1 MNNIFKKPS
10 NEIAITDAFWN
21 RYIQLI
27 REEMIPFQW
36 NVLNDVEDIV
46 IDKERDDAS
55 IPNEKSH
62 VLENFKIAAGIKEGH
77 HYGWLFQDSD
87 LYKWLEAVANS
98 LSIEADDNLKKI
110 ADEVIDLLEN
120 AQDEDGYLST
130 YYQIDAPNLKFRRLF
145 ESHEL
150 YCAGHLIEAAIA
162 YYQATGEDKLLG
174 IACRFADC
182 IDENFG
188 PEEGKIHG
196 ADGHQEIELA
206 LVKLYETTKNKRYL
220 ELSEYLLLIRGQDPD
235 FYTRQLEENNEKN
248 LSSGPIGPINL
259 KYHQAYKPVIEQATA
274 EGHAV
279 RLVYMAAAM
288 ADVAYHTNNEKMF
301 QACKKIWKNII
312 EKRMFVTGGIGSTVH
327 GEAFTFDYHLPN
339 DTMYCET
346 CASIGLVY
354 FAYNMLKIETDA
366 SYSNIME
373 RCLYNTVISGM
384 ALDGKHFFYVN
395 PLEVDPLASKLD
407 PEKSHVKPT
416 RPSWF
421 GCACCPPNIARTLTS
436 IGKYVYTE
444 KKDAI
449 LLNLFMSNK
458 SMLEIN
464 GHSVV
469 IEQIADYLEN
479 GEVKIAITNKDNQDF
494 EIGIRIPDWT
504 NKWSI
509 KVSGQV
515 IQPVISNNYAFIS
528 CANNLEEID
537 LQFDM
542 PILQLAANPLV
553 KSDRGKVAIQ
563 RGPFVYCLEEEDN
576 GKNLHLIQ
584 VKEKMSVKIMNDRY
598 LGEIQAIESEGQ
610 QVSVESKWK
619 GQLYLPYEK
628 ENVQPKKVT
637 FIPYYSWGNRS
648 LGEMAVWIGKKE

>member
-1 MNNIFKKPS
+1 MNILLKKPV
-10 NEIAITDAFWN
+10 NDIAITDAFWN

-36 NVLNDVEDIV
+36 NVLNDNEDIV
-46 IDKERDDAS
+46 IDKERNDAS
-55 IPNEKSH
+55 IPSEKSH
-62 VLENFKIAAGIKEGH
+62 VIENFKIAAGLKDGH

-98 LSIEADDNLKKI
+98 LTIEEDKKLKKM
-110 ADEVIDLLEN
+110 ADEVIDLLEE

-130 YYQIDAPNLKFRRLF
+130 YYQIDAPDLKFRRLF

-150 YCAGHLIEAAIA
+150 YCAGHLIEAGIA
-162 YYQATGEDKLLG
+162 YYQATGEEKLLT

-182 IDENFG
+182 INEHFG
-188 PEEGKIHG
+188 PEDGKIHG

-206 LVKLYETTKNKRYL
+206 LVKLYEITGNATYL
-220 ELSEYLLLIRGQDPD
+220 ELSQYLLLIRGQDPD
-235 FYTRQLEENNEKN
+235 FYTRQLEENREKQ
-248 LSSGPIGPINL
+248 LSSESIGPINL
-259 KYHQAYKPVIEQATA
+259 NYHQAHKPVTEQDTA

-288 ADVAYHTNNEKMF
+288 ADVAYLTDNKKMF
-301 QACKKIWKNII
+301 RACKNIWSNII

-346 CASIGLVY
+346 CASIGLIY
-354 FAYNMLKIETDA
+354 FAYNMLKIETDG
-366 SYSNIME
+366 SYANVIE

-395 PLEVDPLASKLD
+395 PLEVDPIASKLD
-407 PEKSHVKPT
+407 PGKSHVKPT

-436 IGKYVYTE
+436 ISKYIYTMKE
-444 KKDAI
+444 DSILVNLFISNKAI
-449 LLNLFMSNK
+449 LDN
-458 SMLEIN
+458 N
-464 GHSVV
+464 GQAVI
-469 IEQIADYLEN
+469 IEQLADYLEK
-479 GEVKIAITNKDNQDF
+479 GEVKIIVTSEGNQGLN
-494 EIGIRIPDWT
+494 IGIRIPDWT

-509 KVSGQV
+509 KISGKFV
-515 IQPVISNNYAFIS
+515 QPVVKNEYAFIS
-528 CANNLEEID
+528 CTKDSEELTI
-537 LQFDM
+537 QFDM

-584 VKEKMSVKIMNDRY
+584 LKEEMVVKVITDPLLGKIQ
-598 LGEIQAIESEGQ
+598 IIESEGQ
-610 QVSVESKWK
+610 QATIESKWK
-619 GQLYLPYEK
+619 DKLYLPYKK
-628 ENVQPKKVT
+628 ETVQPKIAT